1 MFIYFVDGGLTPFE
15 CINMVYNHPKLHVA
29 VDCVIFGY
37 EEGELK
43 LLLWPRDIEPES
55 GKWSLMGGFVQE
67 SESVENAAMRVLQR
81 TTGLKDIYMEQ
92 VAAFSEVG
100 RDPGAR
106 VISIAFAAL
115 IRVDKYDKE
124 LVHQSGALWWP
135 VNKLPELIF
144 DHGEIIA
151 GGFRTLQSRA
161 SNELIGK
168 ELLPDKFTLMQLRL
182 LYEAIFQRPFDPGN
196 FRKKVLSLGVLER
209 LNIKNT
215 TESKKGAYYYKFNG
229 QDEVAYNDRIFK
241 IH

>member
-1 MFIYFVDGGLTPFE
+1 
-15 CINMVYNHPKLHVA
+15 MVYNSPKLHVA

-37 EEGELK
+37 EEGVLK
-43 LLLWPRDIEPES
+43 LLLWLRDIEPES
-55 GKWSLMGGFVQE
+55 GKWSLMGGFVGE
-67 SESVENAAMRVLQR
+67 SELVKSM
-81 TTGLKDIYMEQ
+81 
-92 VAAFSEVG
+92 
-100 RDPGAR
+100 
-106 VISIAFAAL
+106 AFAAL
-115 IRVDKYDKE
+115 IRVDKYDRE
-124 LVHQSGALWWP
+124 LVHKSGDLWWP